1 MTIDP
6 AHLQPVA
13 ILAYILIIL
22 GVIGAVVPILP
33 GPLIIWLGAF
43 VWAWNN
49 GFERIGAPTLIF
61 MLMLALLAWISDFLI
76 NTLLSRRAGAS
87 WKAIFGSILGG
98 ILGGILL
105 SGLIPVPILG
115 SLIGALIGAVAGAFV
130 VEYLAKR
137 DSSAAFTAMKAYL
150 GSMLLASVVEV
161 MIALSMVF
169 IFVWQA
175 FL

>member
-1 MTIDP
+1 MIDP
-6 AHLQPVA
+6 AHLQPFA

-22 GVIGAVVPILP
+22 GVIGSVVPIMP

-43 VWAWNN
+43 VWGWNN

-61 MLMLALLAWISDFLI
+61 LLLLALLAWVSDFMI
-76 NTLLSRRAGAS
+76 NTIISRRAGAS
-87 WKAIFGSILGG
+87 WKAIFGSIIGG
-98 ILGGILL
+98 ILGGVLL

-115 SLIGALIGAVAGAFV
+115 SLIGALLGAVGGAFA
-130 VEYLAKR
+130 VEYLEKR
-137 DSSAAFTAMKAYL
+137 DTGAAFTAIKAYL

-161 MIALSMVF
+161 MIALTMVF